1 MKSFIALFVLG
12 LLTYVSVHAEITLDG
27 TLGTGIALEG
37 PNYAIGAELGQQ
49 HGSNLFHSFGQF
61 NINNNESATFSGPIN
76 INNVIGRVTGGRPS
90 NIDGLLRSTIPNADV
105 YLINPAGMLFGPN
118 ATLDVQGSFHA
129 STADTLRFRDG
140 GEFNASNPQNSLLT
154 IAPISAFGFLTDSPQ
169 PLSISGSATKTNK
182 LSVPTGNALSLI
194 GGDIQ
199 VTRSKLSANS
209 GRINIAGVAGQ
220 GDVTLSPEDLILP
233 GGAADV
239 RLENSSVNVSGN
251 AGGSIYIRAGQ
262 FFIDN
267 ASIDNSTRDAAA
279 GDINVQAENLIAS
292 RGGRFGSTTVGTG
305 QGGKIKIK
313 VNELTEFSGEIVRS
327 NGSVSASGINLTSRE
342 TGNAGAVDLETAK
355 LNLKEGARISAT
367 AFKSGKG
374 GNINIQ
380 ATDSISLS
388 GIGSQG
394 QGSSI
399 SANTQGQTENA
410 GKGGVIALKA
420 RDLHL
425 ADGALI
431 TTITF
436 GTGQG
441 GHVKINTT
449 EGVTLSGEDYRGV
462 TSGILTDSQG
472 SGDGGHVE
480 LKANQLT
487 LLNGSN
493 IRANSSQS
501 GQGGKISINVN
512 DLVKLEG
519 LDSAGYGS
527 YIMANAQGKTV
538 DAGNGGTIE
547 IIAGRLQL
555 ADGAQIA
562 TSTFGPGQGGELAVK
577 VTEKA
582 TFSGQDQSEEGFRSG
597 LFTTSEGQTEAA
609 GNGGTIV
616 LVAGDLRL
624 AENGEFSAMTY
635 GPGVGGNINIQAQTV
650 KLTDSTVMAS
660 SEARGDAGQ
669 VVLVIGDKL
678 QMRDSTIETKALNAD
693 GGNMELIATSYVYL
707 VNSRITTSV
716 SEDFGGG
723 GNIILN
729 PKFVVLDGSQVFAKA
744 KKGAG
749 GNINLTTTGV
759 YNFTGEAIAEI
770 INASSEFGVD
780 GLVTIATPD
789 NNSDEAMFALPAT
802 IFDASALLDKPCGQ
816 RLAENLS
823 HFIVAASEGT
833 SNEPDDLLS
842 SGLLLSKPAMTV
854 SSATKNE
861 TISLYPLMALLTEC
875 KTQEK

>member
-1 MKSFIALFVLG
+1 MKSFIFVLG
-12 LLTYVSVHAEITLDG
+12 LLTYISVHAEITLDG

-61 NINNNESATFSGPIN
+61 NINNNESATFSGPLN
-76 INNVIGRVTGGRPS
+76 VNNVIGRVTGGRPS
-90 NIDGLLRSTIPNADV
+90 NIDGLIRSTIPNADV

-140 GEFNASNPQNSLLT
+140 GEFNASHPQNSLLT

-182 LSVPTGNALSLI
+182 LSVPAGNTLSLI
-194 GGDIQ
+194 GGNIQ
-199 VTRSKLSANS
+199 VTRANLIASS

-220 GDVTLSPEDLILP
+220 GDVTFSPEDLILP
-233 GGAADV
+233 GGAAEV

-251 AGGSIYIRAGQ
+251 GGGHIYIRAGQ

-267 ASIDNSTRDAAA
+267 TSIDNSTRDAAA
-279 GDINVQAENLIAS
+279 GEINVQAENLIAS

-313 VNELTEFSGEIVRS
+313 VNGLTEFSGEIVRS
-327 NGSVSASGINLTSRE
+327 NGSVSASGINLTSRG
-342 TGNAGAVDLETAK
+342 TGNAGTVDLETAK

-367 AFKSGKG
+367 TFKSGKG

-380 ATDSISLS
+380 TTDSITLS
-388 GIGSQG
+388 GFGDTYG

-399 SANTQGQTENA
+399 SASTRGQTENA
-410 GKGGVIALKA
+410 GDGGVIALKA
-420 RDLHL
+420 KELHL

-441 GHVKINTT
+441 GNVKIKTT
-449 EGVTLSGEDYRGV
+449 EDVTLSGEDYRGV
-462 TSGILTDSQG
+462 TSGIWTEAQG
-472 SGDGGHVE
+472 SGDGGRVE

-487 LLNGSN
+487 LLNGTN

-501 GQGGKISINVN
+501 GQGGQISINVN

-562 TSTFGPGQGGELAVK
+562 TSTFGPGQGGELAIK

-597 LFTTSEGQTEAA
+597 LLTTSEGQTEAA

-624 AENGEFSAMTY
+624 ADNGEINAMTY
-635 GPGVGGNINIQAQTV
+635 GPGMGGNINIQAQTV
-650 KLTDSTVMAS
+650 KLTENSTVMAS

-669 VVLVIGDKL
+669 VVLLIGDKL

-693 GGNMELIATSYVYL
+693 GGNLEVIAASYVYL

-749 GNINLTTTGV
+749 GNINITTTGV
-759 YNFTGEAIAEI
+759 YNFTDEAIAEI

-802 IFDASALLDKPCGQ
+802 LFDASTLLDKPCGQ

-823 HFIVAASEGT
+823 HFIVSASEGT
-833 SNEPDDLLS
+833 SNEPDDLLR
-842 SGLLLSKPAMTV
+842 SGLLLSKQAMTV
-854 SSATKNE
+854 SSDSK
-861 TISLYPLMALLTEC
+861 
-875 KTQEK
+875 